1 VSANTFFLDIDME
14 TGDKSPTTLDG
25 APGSLPWLAS
35 IMQRLLAPDGCP
47 WDREQTLETLRPFLI
62 EEAYEVLDAIEDGD
76 RSHHTEELGDLLFQI
91 VFQAALARISVE
103 DVVRAVGEKLI
114 RRHPHVFGD
123 ATVRDAQ
130 QVIVNW
136 ERIKQEEK
144 RGEGKAKGVLD
155 GVPRS
160 MPALARAF
168 RLTRKAARVGFD
180 WPDVPAVRAK
190 VAEELGELD
199 AAVVESEGGSRV
211 DHELGDL
218 LFAVVNWG
226 RKLGIDPEESLRR
239 ANARFEGRFAYVEE
253 QLVRRG
259 KTPLESTL
267 EEMDALWEEAKAEG
281 R

>member
-1 VSANTFFLDIDME
+1 
-14 TGDKSPTTLDG
+14 
-25 APGSLPWLAS
+25 
-35 IMQRLLAPDGCP
+35 
-47 WDREQTLETLRPFLI
+47 
-62 EEAYEVLDAIEDGD
+62 
-76 RSHHTEELGDLLFQI
+76 
-91 VFQAALARISVE
+91 
-103 DVVRAVGEKLI
+103 
-114 RRHPHVFGD
+114 
-123 ATVRDAQ
+123 
-130 QVIVNW
+130 
-136 ERIKQEEK
+136 
-144 RGEGKAKGVLD
+144 
-155 GVPRS
+155 

-253 QLVRRG
+253 QLARRG

>member
-1 VSANTFFLDIDME
+1 MDPVHKTPL
-14 TGDKSPTTLDG
+14 TLEG
-25 APGSLPWLAS
+25 APGTLPWLAS

-76 RSHHTEELGDLLFQI
+76 RAHHTEELGDLLFQI
-91 VFQAALARISVE
+91 VFQAALAQISIAE
-103 DVVRAVGEKLI
+103 VVGSVGEKLI

-136 ERIKQEEK
+136 ERIKQDEK
-144 RGEGKAKGVLD
+144 RGDGKTRGVLD

-199 AAVVESEGGSRV
+199 AAVASGDRSRV

-226 RKLGIDPEESLRR
+226 RKLGLDPEESLRR
-239 ANARFEGRFAYVEE
+239 GNARFEHRFAYVEE
-253 QLVRRG
+253 QLALRG

-267 EEMDALWEEAKAEG
+267 DEMDALWDAAKKEG